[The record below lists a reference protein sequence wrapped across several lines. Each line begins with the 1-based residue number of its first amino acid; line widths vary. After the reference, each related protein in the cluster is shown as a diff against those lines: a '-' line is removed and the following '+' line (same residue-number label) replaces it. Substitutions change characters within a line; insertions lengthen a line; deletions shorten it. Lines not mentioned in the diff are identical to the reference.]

1 MKASRLLEQLE
12 KMGIQT
18 ITGVP
23 DSTLKQF
30 CDGVQTYQG
39 NLRHY
44 VTANEGAAVGLAIG
58 SYLATARPA
67 CVYMQN
73 SGIGNAV
80 NPLASLANRD
90 VYGIPMLL
98 IVGWRG
104 EPGVK
109 DEPQH
114 VFQGKITCE
123 LFDTLSIS
131 CRVIDQNTSDGEMDE
146 ILAEAGRVL
155 SCGDQFALI
164 VKKGTFEKAEPFCWE
179 NGNSMLREEALSHI
193 LKGLSRDTVIV
204 STTGKISR
212 ELYEQSG
219 KIYGDHDNIF
229 MTVGGMGHASMIA
242 LGIAKDRPDRKIVCI
257 DGDGAALMHMGAL
270 PFIASQAPENFYHIV
285 INNQAHESVGA
296 MPTGCQG
303 TAFAQVASAAGYRE
317 ASGLETMEQVDRIG
331 QWVAEKT
338 GPVFW
343 EIPVALDSRADLG
356 RPKESARKNKEGF
369 MEFLNGSGE
378 GDVSCGR

>member
-1 MKASRLLEQLE
+1 MKADRLLTKLE
-12 KMGIQT
+12 KMGIDT

-30 CDGVQTYQG
+30 CDGIQTYQG
-39 NLRHY
+39 KLRHY

-90 VYGIPMLL
+90 VYGIPMLF

-114 VFQGKITCE
+114 VFQGKITCG
-123 LFDTLSIS
+123 LFETLSVP
-131 CRVIDQNTSDGEMDE
+131 CRVIDSNTSDTEMDE
-146 ILAEAGRVL
+146 ILAEAEKTLDR
-155 SCGDQFALI
+155 GDQFAVI
-164 VKKGTFEKAEPFCWE
+164 VKKGTFEKAEPFAWE
-179 NGNSMLREEALSHI
+179 NGNSMIREEALGRI
-193 LKGLSRDTVIV
+193 LKELPRETVIV

-212 ELYEQSG
+212 ELYEQSE
-219 KIYGDHDNIF
+219 KIYGNHDNIF

-242 LGIAKDRPDRKIVCI
+242 LGIAENRPDRKVVCI
-257 DGDGAALMHMGAL
+257 DGDGAALMHMGAI
-270 PFIASQAPENFYHIV
+270 PFIAAQEPENFYHIV

-303 TAFAQVASAAGYRE
+303 TAFAQMARAAGYRE
-317 ASGLETMEQVDRIG
+317 AERLDTMEEVGRIG
-331 QWVAEKT
+331 QWIDEKT

-356 RPKESARKNKEGF
+356 RPRESARENKEGF
-369 MEFLNGSGE
+369 MSFLE
-378 GDVSCGR
+378 